1 MFVEEIIRLYNEY
14 GRINI
19 SIWNEYSKYKEHNFN
34 WFRHKYGGIKNL
46 LKENGIEYL
55 YYNEYTKEQI
65 IENAKTLYEKYGYID
80 KMLCGKNKICSSSVR
95 KYFGNY
101 NNLFLEINA
110 EINMPRN
117 VKEIEV
123 VNDVKT
129 FIENTGCLSS
139 ICYRKYGKYSC
150 SLINKYG
157 GWEKIINNL
166 GYVSTR
172 NSQAEVLIQNYLEK
186 SNIQFDIHHSFDWLI
201 SNDGYKMY
209 VDFYLIDYNVVI
221 EYDGEQHY
229 KFVEYFH
236 KTIEGFEKAK
246 ARDELKEELLKQHN
260 IIVYRIIYSDD
271 ILYKLSEI
279 LNSLN

>member
-101 NNLFLEINA
+101 NNLF
-110 EINMPRN
+110 
-117 VKEIEV
+117 
-123 VNDVKT
+123 
-129 FIENTGCLSS
+129 
-139 ICYRKYGKYSC
+139 
-150 SLINKYG
+150 
-157 GWEKIINNL
+157 
-166 GYVSTR
+166 
-172 NSQAEVLIQNYLEK
+172 
-186 SNIQFDIHHSFDWLI
+186 
-201 SNDGYKMY
+201 
-209 VDFYLIDYNVVI
+209 
-221 EYDGEQHY
+221 
-229 KFVEYFH
+229 
-236 KTIEGFEKAK
+236 
-246 ARDELKEELLKQHN
+246 
-260 IIVYRIIYSDD
+260 
-271 ILYKLSEI
+271 
-279 LNSLN
+279 